1 MQVFVAIVIAIKTIA
16 EFATTFEKVYR
27 TSIKVNDRKIKKC
40 EKEWKEMEIIENKK
54 HEGLSVAKIKRMKN
68 YENVS
73 DEQAQEIL
81 FAVKNLAVIF
91 YEHLNKKKIEQE
103 YNQAA

>member
-1 MQVFVAIVIAIKTIA
+1 MAEVIAIKTIA
-16 EFATTFEKVYR
+16 EFATTFGIVCR
-27 TSIKVNDRKIKKC
+27 TSNKARKIKGKNC
-40 EKEWKEMEIIENKK
+40 ENEREEMEIVESKK
-54 HEGLSVAKIKRMKN
+54 HEGLSVTQIKRMKN

-91 YEHLNKKKIEQE
+91 YEHLNRKKKEEE

>member
-1 MQVFVAIVIAIKTIA
+1 VG
-16 EFATTFEKVYR
+16 R
-27 TSIKVNDRKIKKC
+27 
-40 EKEWKEMEIIENKK
+40 MEIIESKR

-91 YEHLNKKKIEQE
+91 YEHLNKMKMEQE
-103 YNQAA
+103 YNKAA

>member
-1 MQVFVAIVIAIKTIA
+1 MLPRSGKCTVLQLK
-16 EFATTFEKVYR
+16 R
-27 TSIKVNDRKIKKC
+27 DRIRSKNC
-40 EKEWKEMEIIENKK
+40 EKEWDEMDIIESKK

-91 YEHLNKKKIEQE
+91 YEHLNKKKMEQE
-103 YNQAA
+103 YNKAA

>member
-1 MQVFVAIVIAIKTIA
+1 
-16 EFATTFEKVYR
+16 
-27 TSIKVNDRKIKKC
+27 
-40 EKEWKEMEIIENKK
+40 MEIIESKK

-91 YEHLNKKKIEQE
+91 YEHLNSKKKEQE
-103 YNQAA
+103 YNKAA

>member
-1 MQVFVAIVIAIKTIA
+1 
-16 EFATTFEKVYR
+16 
-27 TSIKVNDRKIKKC
+27 
-40 EKEWKEMEIIENKK
+40 MEIIESKK

-81 FAVKNLAVIF
+81 FAVKNLAAEKVGF
-91 YEHLNKKKIEQE
+91 EPSDPSLSLLHFRSS
-103 YNQAA
+103 

>member
-1 MQVFVAIVIAIKTIA
+1 
-16 EFATTFEKVYR
+16 
-27 TSIKVNDRKIKKC
+27 
-40 EKEWKEMEIIENKK
+40 MEIVESKK
-54 HEGLSVAKIKRMKN
+54 HEGLSVAQIKRMKN

-91 YEHLNKKKIEQE
+91 YEHLNRKKKEE
-103 YNQAA
+103 ECNQAA

>member
-1 MQVFVAIVIAIKTIA
+1 MKIV
-16 EFATTFEKVYR
+16 E
-27 TSIKVNDRKIKKC
+27 S
-40 EKEWKEMEIIENKK
+40 KK
-54 HEGLSVAKIKRMKN
+54 HEGLSVVKIKRMKN

-91 YEHLNKKKIEQE
+91 YEHLNKKKMEQE
-103 YNQAA
+103 YKKAA

>member
-1 MQVFVAIVIAIKTIA
+1 
-16 EFATTFEKVYR
+16 
-27 TSIKVNDRKIKKC
+27 
-40 EKEWKEMEIIENKK
+40 MEIIENKK
-54 HEGLSVAKIKRMKN
+54 HEGLSVAKIKGMKN

-91 YEHLNKKKIEQE
+91 YEHLNKKKGVK
-103 YNQAA
+103 

>member
-1 MQVFVAIVIAIKTIA
+1 MKIV
-16 EFATTFEKVYR
+16 E
-27 TSIKVNDRKIKKC
+27 S
-40 EKEWKEMEIIENKK
+40 KK
-54 HEGLSVAKIKRMKN
+54 HEGLSVVKIKRMKN

-91 YEHLNKKKIEQE
+91 YEHLNKKKTEQE
-103 YNQAA
+103 YIKAA

>member
-1 MQVFVAIVIAIKTIA
+1 
-16 EFATTFEKVYR
+16 
-27 TSIKVNDRKIKKC
+27 
-40 EKEWKEMEIIENKK
+40 
-54 HEGLSVAKIKRMKN
+54 MKN

-91 YEHLNKKKIEQE
+91 YEHLNKKKMEQE

>member
-1 MQVFVAIVIAIKTIA
+1 MAIVIAIKTIA
-16 EFATTFEKVYR
+16 EFATTFGEVYR
-27 TSIKVNDRKIKKC
+27 TSIKAREKRSKNC
-40 EKEWKEMEIIENKK
+40 ENEWDEMEIIESKK

-68 YENVS
+68 YENIS

-91 YEHLNKKKIEQE
+91 YEHLNKKKMEQE
-103 YNQAA
+103 YNKAA

>member
-1 MQVFVAIVIAIKTIA
+1 
-16 EFATTFEKVYR
+16 
-27 TSIKVNDRKIKKC
+27 
-40 EKEWKEMEIIENKK
+40 MEIIESKK
-54 HEGLSVAKIKRMKN
+54 REGLSVAKIKRMKN

-81 FAVKNLAVIF
+81 FAVKKLAVIF
-91 YEHLNKKKIEQE
+91 YEHLNRKKKEEE

>member
-1 MQVFVAIVIAIKTIA
+1 
-16 EFATTFEKVYR
+16 
-27 TSIKVNDRKIKKC
+27 
-40 EKEWKEMEIIENKK
+40 MEIIESKK

-81 FAVKNLAVIF
+81 FAVKNLAMLF
-91 YEHLNKKKIEQE
+91 YEHLNNKEKEREYKK
-103 YNQAA
+103 AA

>member
-1 MQVFVAIVIAIKTIA
+1 MKIV
-16 EFATTFEKVYR
+16 E
-27 TSIKVNDRKIKKC
+27 S
-40 EKEWKEMEIIENKK
+40 KK
-54 HEGLSVAKIKRMKN
+54 HEGLSVVKIKRMKN

-91 YEHLNKKKIEQE
+91 YEHLNKKKTEQE
-103 YNQAA
+103 YNKAA